1 MKIAI
6 PTRGN
11 LVDSHFGHCEFYT
24 IFTVNES
31 QEIVYSEVLPSPKGC
46 GCKSDIASVL
56 AQKGVTVLL
65 AGNMGDGA
73 LTVLTQQ
80 GIEVYRGNSG
90 DVRALAEDYLQ
101 GKLEDSGMG
110 CHSHGDHECGH

>member
-1 MKIAI
+1 
-6 PTRGN
+6 
-11 LVDSHFGHCEFYT
+11 
-24 IFTVNES
+24 
-31 QEIVYSEVLPSPKGC
+31 
-46 GCKSDIASVL
+46 
-56 AQKGVTVLL
+56 
-65 AGNMGDGA
+65 MGDGA

-90 DVRALAEDYLQ
+90 DVRALVEDYLQ